1 MPDIKFAG
9 RISFLTHYK
18 CCVTAFFNCN
28 IIFVNSL
35 KPFKI
40 QGDMNDKDER
50 EKAAFLSMARAYLDQ
65 SLYKEAL
72 DLSESWLKQY
82 PMDADTNIIY
92 CHALVKMGKLDRL
105 EEVLGSVEDAILQLS
120 LVYSLIGDLCLE
132 GGLTRE
138 AIRCYEKFI
147 TINPGSSDA
156 VKVSSKLRTL
166 TSTPDD
172 PLDETEGEHRDQIS
186 DVAPDFHTLT
196 LAELYIRQGHLQMAA
211 DVLNEI
217 LKNEPNDAAAARRFN
232 EVKSLMKGKEGK
244 ECKEKVVQELSQWLK
259 NIDRMGCHVT

>member
-1 MPDIKFAG
+1 
-9 RISFLTHYK
+9 L
-18 CCVTAFFNCN
+18 
-28 IIFVNSL
+28 
-35 KPFKI
+35 KI
-40 QGDMNDKDER
+40 QGDMNDKDKN
-50 EKAAFLSMARAYLDQ
+50 EKTAFLSMARTYLEQ
-65 SLYKEAL
+65 GLYKEAL

-92 CHALVKMGKLDRL
+92 CHALVKMGKLDKL
-105 EEVLGSVEDAILQLS
+105 EEVLGSVENAILQLS
-120 LVYSLIGDLCLE
+120 RVYSLIGDLCLE

-138 AIRCYEKFI
+138 AIRCYQKFI
-147 TINPGSSDA
+147 SINPGSSDA
-156 VKVSSKLRTL
+156 EKVSSKLRML

-172 PLDETEGEHRDQIS
+172 PSDETEGEHHDQIS

-217 LKNEPNDAAAARRFN
+217 LKNDTGDSAAARRFN
-232 EVKSLMKGKEGK
+232 EVKHLMKDK

-259 NIDRMGCHVT
+259 NIDRMGCHVS